1 MAGAA
6 LREALAAPVNELT
19 VHAHRPIQE

>member
-1 MAGAA
+1 MARAA
-6 LREALAAPVNELT
+6 WCLALAAPVNELT